1 MATIRARGETIDV
14 SEMVN
19 LTVQFK
25 DSSGNPVDTDITPQV
40 SIVQP
45 SGNILLAPTSAGV
58 NRLDVGKYSYV
69 FSVPLLGPYGTYND
83 IWSGYVSGNY
93 VEATLSFV
101 VIHTDI
107 PSINSDGYSKIG
119 DDPGFHY
126 SQTAIQNINKLIKML
141 KSRLNSA
148 GKIPGK
154 DEFGNTV
161 YYDCDIFSVE
171 QLVNFLSMALSY
183 FNSVPYFTYFT
194 FDDSTFIAQ
203 FGEMLVQGA
212 ALYALAS
219 QALIEKGRDFNISDN
234 GITYTPA
241 TMADLLQ
248 SQYSGELSIYWDQ
261 LKYIKNSMRPAALGM
276 GSWTIQTVHPSFR
289 RLRHLRSR
297 RLY

>member
-1 MATIRARGETIDV
+1 MATIKSRGETIDV
-14 SEMVN
+14 SEMVS

-25 DSSGNPVDTDITPQV
+25 DNTGSPVDTDITPQI

-45 SGNILLAPTSAGV
+45 SGNILLAATSTGV
-58 NRLDVGKYSYV
+58 NRIDVGKYSYT
-69 FSVPLLGPYGTYND
+69 FTVPLLGPYGVYND
-83 IWSGYVSGNY
+83 IWSGYISGNY
-93 VEATLSFV
+93 VEATLSFAV
-101 VIHTDI
+101 VGSNI
-107 PSINSDGYSKIG
+107 PSINSDGYHKLG
-119 DDPGFHY
+119 DDPGFNY

-141 KSRLNSA
+141 KARLNSA

-161 YYDCDIFSVE
+161 YQDCDIFSVE
-171 QLVNFLSMALSY
+171 QYVNFLSMALSY

-203 FGEMLVQGA
+203 FGEILVQGA

-219 QALIEKGRDFNISDN
+219 QALIEKGKDFNINDN
-234 GITYTPA
+234 GISYTPA

-248 SQYSGELSIYWDQ
+248 SQYSGELNVYWDQ

-276 GSWTIQTVHPSFR
+276 GTFSMNNGSVAFR
-289 RLRHLRSR
+289 RLRHLRQR
-297 RLY
+297 KFY